1 MDKNPLILDADESA
15 FFEAELKYVQARVFE
30 VQHKTLKAL
39 QILTVNNDAPTGSE
53 TIEYRYFDG
62 VGVAKIVADY
72 ATDFPRVDVYGKAK
86 TAKVRS
92 VGDSYGYS
100 IKEIRRAQMTG
111 TRLEQRRAM
120 YARRAIDEILDSIA
134 WKGDDEYG
142 LQGLI
147 NYPGITEYTVA
158 NGVSGSKTW
167 SSKTAREKIKDVTGL
182 LSSVVELTNGKA
194 FCDTLILPISQFN
207 LIAYEP
213 LGDEGSKTTLQFI
226 KENFPNL
233 TLVDWVAELKGA
245 GEGGTDRM
253 MAFNRS
259 ADKVDFQMPQL
270 FEQFPPQQK
279 GLEFVVLCHA
289 ETAGTIVYFPQEV
302 VYGDGI

>member
-15 FFEAELKYVQARVFE
+15 FFERELTYVQARVFE
-30 VQHKTLKAL
+30 IEHKTLKAL
-39 QILTVNNDAPTGSE
+39 RILTVNNDAPTGSE
-53 TIEYRYFDG
+53 VIEYRYFDG

-72 ATDFPRVDVYGKAK
+72 ATDFPRVDTYGTAK

-111 TRLEQRRAM
+111 TRLEQRRAS
-120 YARRAIDEILDSIA
+120 YARKAIDELLDSIA
-134 WKGDDEYG
+134 WKGDEDYG
-142 LQGLI
+142 IQGLI
-147 NYPGITEYTVA
+147 NYPGITEYVVP
-158 NGVSGSKTW
+158 NGAGGSKTW
-167 SSKTAREKIKDVTGL
+167 ASKTAREKIKDVSNL
-182 LSSVVELTNGKA
+182 LSSIVELTNGKA
-194 FCDTLILPISQFN
+194 FCDTLILPIAQYN

-213 LGDEGSKTTLQFI
+213 LGEEGTKTTLQFI
-226 KENFPNL
+226 RENFPNL
-233 TLVDWVAELKGA
+233 TLIDWVSELKGA
-245 GEGGTDRM
+245 GVNGTDRM

-259 ADKVDFQMPQL
+259 PDKMDYQMPQL

-302 VYGDGI
+302 VFADGI